1 MTYQVHEE
9 LILNGEPAFMFN
21 FPDIPRDH
29 PRILHE
35 FHREPAE
42 NIREALNSP
51 IGSTACWRNYIGTWE
66 VRDGQF
72 FLKQVYGQYKID
84 GPDPV
89 MATWFTGTLRIPQ
102 EGGYLDCFAFSLDP
116 LPKKELRIKIRK
128 GRVVKQEVRVN
139 CPGFFRRQFSRIPVI
154 GKLVLKSQEQ
164 P

>member
-1 MTYQVHEE
+1 MTEQIHEN
-9 LILNGEPAFMFN
+9 LILNGESVHMFN

-35 FHREPAE
+35 FHSEPVE
-42 NIREALNSP
+42 NIKEALNSL

-72 FLKQVYGQYKID
+72 FLKQVFGQYKID

-89 MATWFTGTLRIPQ
+89 PATWFSGTLRLPQ
-102 EGGYLDCFAFSLDP
+102 GDYLDCFTFSLNP
-116 LPKKELRIKIRK
+116 LHERDLLIKIRK
-128 GRVVKQEVRVN
+128 GKVVKEEIRVN
-139 CPGFFRRQFSRIPVI
+139 CTGFFRRQFSRIPVI
-154 GKLVLKSQEQ
+154 GKLVMKSQEQ

>member
-1 MTYQVHEE
+1 MTYQIHEN
-9 LILNGEPAFMFN
+9 LILNGESVCMIS

-29 PRILHE
+29 PRILQE
-35 FHREPAE
+35 YNPEPGE
-42 NIREALNSP
+42 NVLSSY

-72 FLKQVYGQYKID
+72 FLKHVFGQYKID

-89 MATWFTGTLRIPQ
+89 PATWYSGCLVLPQ
-102 EGGYLDCFAFSLDP
+102 GNIIEGDP
-116 LPKKELRIKIRK
+116 WFGWDVVHERDLLIKIRK

-139 CPGFFRRQFSRIPVI
+139 CTGFFRRQFSRIPVI
-154 GKLVLKSQEQ
+154 GKLVLKSQGQ

>member
-42 NIREALNSP
+42 NIKEALNSL

-72 FLKQVYGQYKID
+72 FLKQVIGQYKID

-89 MATWFTGTLRIPQ
+89 PATWFSGTLRLPQ
-102 EGGYLDCFAFSLDP
+102 GDYLDCFTFSLNP
-116 LPKKELRIKIRK
+116 LHERDLLIKIRK

-154 GKLVLKSQEQ
+154 GKLVLKSQGQ

>member
-1 MTYQVHEE
+1 MTYQIHEK

-21 FPDIPRDH
+21 FPDIPRNH

-35 FHREPAE
+35 FHLEPTLDTAK
-42 NIREALNSP
+42 ICMD

-89 MATWFTGTLRIPQ
+89 PATWFSGCLVLPQ
-102 EGGYLDCFAFSLDP
+102 GNIIEGDP
-116 LPKKELRIKIRK
+116 WFGWDVVRERDLLIKIRK
-128 GRVVKQEVRVN
+128 GKIVKQGVRVN

-154 GKLVLKSQEQ
+154 GKLALKSQG
-164 P
+164 

>member
-1 MTYQVHEE
+1 MTYQIHEN
-9 LILNGEPAFMFN
+9 LILNGESVFMVN

-35 FHREPAE
+35 FHSEPAE
-42 NIREALNSP
+42 DVFAISD

-66 VRDGQF
+66 IRDGQF

-89 MATWFTGTLRIPQ
+89 PATWFSGCLVLPQ
-102 EGGYLDCFAFSLDP
+102 GNIIEGDPCFGWDVVHERDL
-116 LPKKELRIKIRK
+116 LIKIRK
-128 GRVVKQEVRVN
+128 GWVVKQQVRVN
-139 CPGFFRRQFSRIPVI
+139 CTGFFRRQFSRIPVI
-154 GKLVLKSQEQ
+154 GKLVLKSQGQ